1 MTNYLKKLQK
11 YLKKQ
16 GIVVTE
22 STISMVLGALVV
34 IVVSIFAYNYFKS
47 TRVPVTPAAST
58 IAEEVQGEIAT
69 GKTSTALPTVHVVQ
83 AGETLWSIAEKYYN
97 SGFNY
102 HEIAQVNRLENASN
116 IEVGQKLVIPNAP
129 IQAVTTSSET
139 VPVITQSRIEGA
151 TYTILAGD
159 DLWEIA
165 VRAYGDGY
173 KWVEIAKANNL
184 SDPNLI
190 HAGNPLTIPRN

>member
-1 MTNYLKKLQK
+1 
-11 YLKKQ
+11 
-16 GIVVTE
+16 
-22 STISMVLGALVV
+22 MVLGALVV